1 MLCCVKWQTVND
13 ASEDHRTFN
22 FRVKQSFKTSYM
34 GIYGCI
40 MQVQTTRVVKR
51 GLGWKAK
58 VGGGNM
64 YLARPWY
71 TGRTA

>member
-1 MLCCVKWQTVND
+1 M
-13 ASEDHRTFN
+13 
-22 FRVKQSFKTSYM
+22 
-34 GIYGCI
+34 
-40 MQVQTTRVVKR
+40 VKR

-71 TGRTA
+71 TSRDVCVTAWWSNVKDKLDDKIWDMCG

>member
-1 MLCCVKWQTVND
+1 
-13 ASEDHRTFN
+13 
-22 FRVKQSFKTSYM
+22 M
-34 GIYGCI
+34 GIYGYI
-40 MQVQTTRVVKR
+40 TQVQMTSVVKI

-71 TGRTA
+71 TGRNVSQPGGQM